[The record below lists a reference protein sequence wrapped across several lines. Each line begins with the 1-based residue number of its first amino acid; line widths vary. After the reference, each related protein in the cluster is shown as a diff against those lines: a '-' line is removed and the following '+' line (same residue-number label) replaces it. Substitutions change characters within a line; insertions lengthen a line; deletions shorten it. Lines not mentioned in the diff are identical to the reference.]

1 MILFILRGLV
11 VVIVAAISV
20 GYLLANQESGG
31 IGFQQ
36 FMLLL
41 ILAMA
46 GAGAVIAADALSPK
60 KKLSAISGVFLGLIA
75 GLVVLLPLAYIVDLI
90 GVLTEPPDPPA
101 IITLAELQSQAR
113 NETFSAVDIALLT
126 PEQLDAL
133 TQQARTNARGEFEL
147 RQRNRNEDLAAIQT
161 QKNLL
166 LGVKVILGVI
176 TCYICI
182 SLVLQTKDD
191 FRFIIPYVEFAKQV
205 RGNRPVILD
214 TSVIVDGRVLDI
226 IDTQVMQ
233 GVIIV
238 PRFVL
243 DELQTIADSADKMK
257 RARGRRGLDIL
268 QKLQGNEKAEVHV
281 EDRDAEGVNVD
292 QKLIDLSAQ
301 MQGRLMTNDFNLN
314 KIATLRGVDVINLND
329 LAKALRPVVL
339 PGEHLT
345 VKLVKPGESST
356 QGVGYLEDGTMVVV
370 ENGRTHLDH
379 LVDLVVT
386 STLQTSAGRM
396 IFGKFAHEEDE
407 KQAATG
413 QPKPRSTEEGAMP
426 SNSPAKPAAKPVP
439 DKPKP
444 AAGDSAPPPQRPRGT
459 SSRRNP
465 RRG

>member
-1 MILFILRGLV
+1 MGHNIILFILRGLV

-20 GYLLANQESGG
+20 GYLLANQEQGG
-31 IGFQQ
+31 IGFAQ

-41 ILAMA
+41 ILAMG
-46 GAGAVIAADALSPK
+46 GAGLVIFADSFSPK

-75 GLVVLLPLAYIVDLI
+75 GLVVLLPLAYVVDLV
-90 GVLTEPPDPPA
+90 GVLTRPSDPDLIA
-101 IITLAELQSQAR
+101 AR
-113 NETFSAVDIALLT
+113 D
-126 PEQLDAL
+126 
-133 TQQARTNARGEFEL
+133 
-147 RQRNRNEDLAAIQT
+147 
-161 QKNLL
+161 NLL

-226 IDTQVMQ
+226 IDTQVLQ
-233 GVIIV
+233 GVVIV

-268 QKLQGNEKAEVHV
+268 QKLQTNEKAEVHV
-281 EDRDAEGVNVD
+281 EDREAEGINVD
-292 QKLIDLSAQ
+292 QKLIDLTAQ

-345 VKLVKPGESST
+345 VKLVKPGESPT

-379 LVDLVVT
+379 MVDLVVT

-396 IFGKFAHEEDE
+396 IFGRFAHEEDAR
-407 KQAATG
+407 QAESG
-413 QPKPRSTEEGAMP
+413 EPKPRPDDATD
-426 SNSPAKPAAKPVP
+426 KPAEGGPPHVGAGT
-439 DKPKP
+439 DGDTP
-444 AAGDSAPPPQRPRGT
+444 ARPRQRSQ